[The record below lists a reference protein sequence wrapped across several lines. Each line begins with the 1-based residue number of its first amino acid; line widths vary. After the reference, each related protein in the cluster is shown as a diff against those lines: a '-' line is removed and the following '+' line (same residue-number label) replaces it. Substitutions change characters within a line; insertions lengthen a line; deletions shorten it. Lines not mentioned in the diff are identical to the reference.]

1 LDNETTAKEELRKE
15 VNNLKAEKSD
25 LSKQLKFLGQTHT
38 VETKALKKELEGLM
52 AERGNS
58 TFAQKGVENL
68 REVNSDLKSKV
79 KHLEQTNAYINMR
92 LKHLPKKDTSG
103 ETPEKQLNSYIEVR
117 QHLTKPEGSNGA
129 GKYGI

>member
-1 LDNETTAKEELRKE
+1 LDNETTAKEELHKE

-103 ETPEKQLNSYIEVR
+103 ETPEKQLNSYIEV
-117 QHLTKPEGSNGA
+117 
-129 GKYGI
+129 